1 MHAEL
6 TQKHSF
12 QNTQKFKIIAQKALS
27 PEHRERA
34 DTDARCPFNGT
45 IEWNILTLPDLKHRP
60 KTGFY

>member
-27 PEHRERA
+27 PEHR
-34 DTDARCPFNGT
+34 TDAWCPFNGT

>member
-45 IEWNILTLPDLKHRP
+45 IE
-60 KTGFY
+60 

>member
-12 QNTQKFKIIAQKALS
+12 QNTQKFKTIAQKALS

-34 DTDARCPFNGT
+34 DTDVLSMAQSNETFSHFL
-45 IEWNILTLPDLKHRP
+45 I
-60 KTGFY
+60 